1 MKLYFRWFFV
11 LIIIPLE
18 LSAQNGF
25 FLSDSTASENEVE
38 SIVDRIN
45 KSEPGKGTVRIIQ
58 DDSVSD
64 RIGRPGKFN
73 GDLNS
78 GITKYIEISGWR
90 IQVFSGNN
98 PRVSKN
104 EAFNKEAD
112 IKSVFPDLGTYVTYT
127 APFWRLKVGDF
138 QTYQDARTVL
148 TSLRN
153 TFPAFGR
160 EMSIVKE
167 KIQIKQE

>member
-1 MKLYFRWFFV
+1 MKMYFKWFLVF
-11 LIIIPLE
+11 IFIPFE
-18 LSAQNGF
+18 LFAQNGI
-25 FLSDSTASENEVE
+25 FLSDSTVSDNKVE
-38 SIVDRIN
+38 TIIDRIN

-58 DDSVSD
+58 DDSVTD
-64 RIGRPGKFN
+64 RLGRPGKIN
-73 GDLNS
+73 ADSKS
-78 GITKYIEISGWR
+78 GVTKYIEISGWR

-112 IKSVFPDLGTYVTYT
+112 IKSIFPDLGTYVTYT

-148 TSLRN
+148 TNLRN
-153 TFPAFGR
+153 TFPAYGR
-160 EMSIVKE
+160 EMSIIKE

>member
-1 MKLYFRWFFV
+1 MYFRWFFI
-11 LIIIPLE
+11 LIFIPLE
-18 LSAQNGF
+18 LFAQNGF
-25 FLSDSTASENEVE
+25 SLSDSTFSDNEVE
-38 SIVDRIN
+38 TIVDRIN

-58 DDSVSD
+58 DDSVTD
-64 RIGRPGKFN
+64 RLGRPGKVN
-73 GDLNS
+73 GDFNS
-78 GITKYIEISGWR
+78 GYAKYIEISGWR

-104 EAFNKEAD
+104 EAFSKEAD
-112 IKSVFPDLGTYVTYT
+112 IKSIFPDLGTYVTYT

-153 TFPAFGR
+153 NFPAFGR
-160 EMSIVKE
+160 EMSIIKE